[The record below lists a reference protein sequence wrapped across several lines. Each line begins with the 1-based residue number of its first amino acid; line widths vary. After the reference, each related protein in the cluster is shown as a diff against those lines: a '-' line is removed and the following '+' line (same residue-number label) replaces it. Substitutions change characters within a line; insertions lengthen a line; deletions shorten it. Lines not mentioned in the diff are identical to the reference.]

1 MSCSEISWKALLI
14 GSIAII
20 VLGLTV
26 QLVFI
31 FLATGQVVL
40 SRHYP
45 DFATLARVLLY
56 IVGFLGFAAAM
67 LSGGY
72 LTAMY
77 AQRRLITHG
86 VIVGGI
92 AAGLSFWQSLSVG
105 GATVISVLFFLFSI
119 LFTVGGAL
127 YWGRRHA

>member
-1 MSCSEISWKALLI
+1 LLI
-14 GSIAII
+14 GTGAII
-20 VLGLTV
+20 VLGLLA

-31 FLATGQVVL
+31 FLAAGQIVL

-45 DFATLARVLLY
+45 GFATLSRVLLY
-56 IVGFLGFAAAM
+56 FAGFLGFASAM

-77 AQRRLITHG
+77 AQRRLVTHG
-86 VIVGGI
+86 VIVGAL

-105 GATVISVLFFLFSI
+105 GATVIGLLFFLFSI
-119 LFTVGGAL
+119 LFTAGGAL
-127 YWGRRHA
+127 YWGRRHAQPPAVG